1 MQCFKLCALMMIA
14 DARDNKA
21 LYEEVFKEFYDWG
34 KQISISGI
42 AGVNEPNLM
51 PFRCSLSQV
60 KLLSR
65 DVKKSFDDIPTVDG
79 DALQLLLAAFK
90 LLARPPTLPILS
102 LAAGLRVE
110 FSLVSLRLVGV
121 LRLKDPR
128 GDESL

>member
-1 MQCFKLCALMMIA
+1 
-14 DARDNKA
+14 
-21 LYEEVFKEFYDWG
+21 
-34 KQISISGI
+34 
-42 AGVNEPNLM
+42 VNEPNLM

-79 DALQLLLAAFK
+79 DTLQLLLAAFK
-90 LLARPPTLPILS
+90 LLAWPSTLPILS

-110 FSLVSLRLVGV
+110 ISLVSLRLVGV
-121 LRLKDPR
+121 LQLEDPR